1 MSDEAMTEG
10 SSLEDEILVEGIMA
24 AGALIALA
32 DQKLDIQETLT
43 LENIL
48 AGPELLRRCN
58 RDRALGLYS
67 FYVKLLREDFAN
79 GKKEA
84 LEAISLCRED
94 IEGPA
99 LIVRGGLAVAQAD
112 NELSES
118 EVSMIEEI
126 CDAVGIEGLDM
137 LGMAGSKPTQS
148 N

>member
-1 MSDEAMTEG
+1 MSNEAMTEG